1 MRMQELRPASN
12 QQPDGAT
19 QGDSFQM
26 RLEDVENYLA
36 SLLADHTA
44 KTLARYRYLLRVF
57 YDALPADKRIRK
69 NTLAEWSA
77 KAVNSY
83 SPNYIDRVC
92 SACNA
97 WLRYMGHGDCQWS
110 DPRAVSSEPGQ
121 EITREE
127 YLHMLDT
134 AKFFGRE
141 QAYLLAKVF
150 VTTGISAPE
159 LSAVTAE
166 AVRMGK
172 LETSSG
178 AVLLPA
184 GLCHELV
191 DYAARKGVHAG
202 PIFVTRSG
210 RLFNVPRV
218 FNILRG
224 LGTEA
229 GLAEGKSRPSTLQR
243 LYRDTKEEARA
254 MAAETVEQAMNEQ
267 ADMEIDAIQD
277 GKQQIRV
284 SGVKN
289 AAGNVETPTFED
301 SGILMTRE
309 DIVGYLASLSAT
321 GRMSASQRY
330 RSILEQLYQDLPE
343 DKRIR
348 KGTLIQW
355 IELLRDKGYAAN
367 TIGNFAIVANKFLDY
382 VGHREYQLSELP
394 KQRREPQPELTRSE
408 YLQLLKAA
416 KAQGR
421 EREYLLVK
429 LFASCDLPVQEL
441 GKVTVEA
448 AKDGGMT
455 VSSNRIRSVMHMPR
469 CLCQELLAYAERQE
483 ISRGPIFTSNR
494 GNVMS
499 RANVVQSISKLSEAA
514 EVPGEK
520 CNPQCLRRLYKATK
534 AAAEANFAL
543 LVEQAMDRQA
553 EQEKL
558 TAGWEV

>member
-1 MRMQELRPASN
+1 MQDQGTPVP
-12 QQPDGAT
+12 QDDGF
-19 QGDSFQM
+19 QVKSGDIES
-26 RLEDVENYLA
+26 YLA
-36 SLLADHTA
+36 SLAADHTA

-254 MAAETVEQAMNEQ
+254 MAAGTVERLMNEQ
-267 ADMEIDAIQD
+267 ADREQ
-277 GKQQIRV
+277 KQLI
-284 SGVKN
+284 
-289 AAGNVETPTFED
+289 
-301 SGILMTRE
+301 
-309 DIVGYLASLSAT
+309 T
-321 GRMSASQRY
+321 GR
-330 RSILEQLYQDLPE
+330 
-343 DKRIR
+343 
-348 KGTLIQW
+348 
-355 IELLRDKGYAAN
+355 
-367 TIGNFAIVANKFLDY
+367 
-382 VGHREYQLSELP
+382 
-394 KQRREPQPELTRSE
+394 
-408 YLQLLKAA
+408 
-416 KAQGR
+416 
-421 EREYLLVK
+421 
-429 LFASCDLPVQEL
+429 
-441 GKVTVEA
+441 
-448 AKDGGMT
+448 GM
-455 VSSNRIRSVMHMPR
+455 
-469 CLCQELLAYAERQE
+469 
-483 ISRGPIFTSNR
+483 
-494 GNVMS
+494 
-499 RANVVQSISKLSEAA
+499 
-514 EVPGEK
+514 
-520 CNPQCLRRLYKATK
+520 
-534 AAAEANFAL
+534 
-543 LVEQAMDRQA
+543 
-553 EQEKL
+553 
-558 TAGWEV
+558 